1 MHVTKICHLIFPLPF
16 VKLTR
21 TFGELDS
28 FPATLCSRN
37 VLEECFVSL
46 SGDVFP
52 SKCSPRVSNVPLGR
66 RFILKSLPGSA
77 GLWLGDAA
85 AGEFGGFVG
94 REDAGFQEAGDGP
107 VGFRGVL
114 SEEHN
119 APRGS
124 FPDVGMGGKFLFR
137 ERP

>member
-1 MHVTKICHLIFPLPF
+1 M
-16 VKLTR
+16 
-21 TFGELDS
+21 
-28 FPATLCSRN
+28 
-37 VLEECFVSL
+37 SL

-52 SKCSPRVSNVPLGR
+52 SKRSPRVSNVPLGL
-66 RFILKSLPGSA
+66 RFTLKSLPKSA
-77 GLWLGDAA
+77 GLRLGDAA
-85 AGEFGGFVG
+85 TGEFGGFVG

-119 APRGS
+119 APRGA
-124 FPDVGMGGKFLFR
+124 FPNVGMGGKLLFR

>member
-1 MHVTKICHLIFPLPF
+1 MWGLDIFP
-16 VKLTR
+16 T
-21 TFGELDS
+21 
-28 FPATLCSRN
+28 TLCSRN

-52 SKCSPRVSNVPLGR
+52 SKRSPRVSNVPLGR
-66 RFILKSLPGSA
+66 RLILKSLPKSA

-114 SEEHN
+114 SEYDN

-124 FPDVGMGGKFLFR
+124 FPDIRVCGEFLLSKCP
-137 ERP
+137 E